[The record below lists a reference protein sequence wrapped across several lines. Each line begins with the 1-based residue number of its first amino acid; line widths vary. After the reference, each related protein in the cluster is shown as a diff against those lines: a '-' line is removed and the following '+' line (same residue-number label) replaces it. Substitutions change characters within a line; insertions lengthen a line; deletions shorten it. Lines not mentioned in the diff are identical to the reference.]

1 MVCNGIVWVW
11 WPVEMERRVLD
22 GRVIYCTLDI
32 DTESSHPQHNG
43 DTQHG
48 SQTFRKCKDIRK
60 LFATLQQPPTTRVGV
75 WCNLRTPQNIIQTS
89 RAHQVPRVQFNIT
102 QSPTKNFIRSAIT
115 LLKIL
120 YGIHHTTGSCR
131 RKVKYLCR
139 SKNVSEENILS
150 LFVLDSRYKLQLVE
164 ALITPPCS
172 CNY

>member
-1 MVCNGIVWVW
+1 MMQ
-11 WPVEMERRVLD
+11 E
-22 GRVIYCTLDI
+22 
-32 DTESSHPQHNG
+32 HP
-43 DTQHG
+43 
-48 SQTFRKCKDIRK
+48 R
-60 LFATLQQPPTTRVGV
+60 
-75 WCNLRTPQNIIQTS
+75 NIIQTS

-139 SKNVSEENILS
+139 SKNVLEENILS
-150 LFVLDSRYKLQLVE
+150 LFVLDSRYKLQLLE